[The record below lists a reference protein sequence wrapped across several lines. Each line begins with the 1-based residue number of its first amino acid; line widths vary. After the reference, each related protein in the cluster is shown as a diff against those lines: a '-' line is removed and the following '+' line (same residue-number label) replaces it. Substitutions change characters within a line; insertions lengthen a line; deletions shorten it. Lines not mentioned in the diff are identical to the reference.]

1 MNFSYLCNVKEKDE
15 ICGLPTQQKMLS
27 AQARVSRAK
36 SKTESIRRQEKVI
49 YNFTIYNLFIYLQ
62 FIYLITIYQFINQ
75 LFINLL
81 TI

>member
-1 MNFSYLCNVKEKDE
+1 MSKKKMKFAACLRNKKCLARKHVFLGQS
-15 ICGLPTQQKMLS
+15 QK
-27 AQARVSRAK
+27 RSRFGDK
-36 SKTESIRRQEKVI
+36 KKLFTILQ
-49 YNFTIYNLFIYLQ
+49 FTIYNLFIYLQ